1 MVTFNLKKGYDLNLK
16 GKPEK
21 EIICISAPDI
31 VKVNPQDF
39 KYIRPKVVVKI
50 NDLVKVG
57 TLLFFDKNDPDIKH
71 VSPCSGKIKSIDY
84 GERRKVL
91 SINIENDQDLNLST
105 PKSDN

>member
-39 KYIRPKVVVKI
+39 KYIRPKVTVKVG
-50 NDLVKVG
+50 DLVKVG
-57 TLLFFDKNDPDIKH
+57 TLVFFDKNDF
-71 VSPCSGKIKSIDY
+71 
-84 GERRKVL
+84 
-91 SINIENDQDLNLST
+91 
-105 PKSDN
+105 